1 MKTLVIIVASLFAG
15 VVLSAP
21 TDSTTKDSQENTY
34 SIKVSDHGVEKEDT
48 IIIDE
53 EKNIEIFQTVDS
65 DDAEVVED
73 FDAGLEGIIPR
84 NGDSCYVKP
93 LNSGE
98 NIPPAE
104 LKSRLESSGSENV
117 IQEQGDK
124 DDDLYVLAGGPIKNR
139 AVVGETIAEKCE
151 GRNIYWLT
159 LAEDGHQD
167 QGRVKRSCYL
177 YYCSLRVYLGKGRYY
192 YHCYI
197 VRYLC

>member
-1 MKTLVIIVASLFAG
+1 MKHLMIIVTSLFVG

-21 TDSTTKDSQENTY
+21 SDSVTKEPKKYTY
-34 SIKVSDHGVEKEDT
+34 SIKVNEVSGGQREDT

-53 EKNIEIFQTVDS
+53 ERNVEIFQTVHS

-98 NIPPAE
+98 NVPPAE
-104 LKSRLESSGSENV
+104 LKSRLESSGSDNV
-117 IQEQGDK
+117 IEETGDK

-151 GRNIYWLT
+151 GRDIYWLT
-159 LAEDGHQD
+159 LAQSEHK
-167 QGRVKRSCYL
+167 GREKRGCYL
-177 YYCSLRVYLGKGRYY
+177 YYCVPTHYLGNGRY
-192 YHCYI
+192 
-197 VRYLC
+197 RYRCTLIGRC